1 MYDSTL
7 TSIWLLVTF
16 SAYWPSPASQGSH
29 APSLACWRSTCPAVF
44 YLRQH
49 AISVYE
55 LGWPKMSKPFFSST
69 KSLPVGLWATSG
81 SSILLVLLKSKQI
94 CHFRQ
99 PNFWTELWT
108 KFRQTSFTACE
119 ELPGVLNSH
128 KRLAVYWINELFFE
142 LQGVRLERSES
153 YCLLFLKY
161 ECLWLFEPSE
171 RSTDVVHL
179 IIYTL

>member
-69 KSLPVGLWATSG
+69 KSLPVGLWAMSG

-99 PNFWTELWT
+99 PYFWTELWT

-128 KRLAVYWINELFFE
+128 KRLAVYWMNCF
-142 LQGVRLERSES
+142 SS
-153 YCLLFLKY
+153 YRVLDWKGPKVIAYC
-161 ECLWLFEPSE
+161 S
-171 RSTDVVHL
+171 
-179 IIYTL
+179 